1 MHSITCPRPLPKCL
15 KNCQTPP
22 TVIVPQ
28 VGPPEPALG
37 AGLPRS
43 QENHCTKSA
52 AKLCSQAPEHPPNP
66 ATGRPSRA
74 CRPCPGPEP
83 HREALPNEREQEGR
97 TDSRECGP
105 PPPAVRLGEAG
116 RVVNILGVKN
126 NNNSKFKKKKKK
138 KRRQT
143 EEGDGVRVDEIP
155 RGPVRGRHLGTK
167 TRSQVLCVNSQ
178 PQGTGR

>member
-1 MHSITCPRPLPKCL
+1 MHSITCPRPIPKCL

-105 PPPAVRLGEAG
+105 PPPAVQLGEAG

-138 KRRQT
+138 EDARLK
-143 EEGDGVRVDEIP
+143 
-155 RGPVRGRHLGTK
+155 K
-167 TRSQVLCVNSQ
+167 
-178 PQGTGR
+178 GTGSEWMKSDGDRSGGGIWAPKPGLRCSV